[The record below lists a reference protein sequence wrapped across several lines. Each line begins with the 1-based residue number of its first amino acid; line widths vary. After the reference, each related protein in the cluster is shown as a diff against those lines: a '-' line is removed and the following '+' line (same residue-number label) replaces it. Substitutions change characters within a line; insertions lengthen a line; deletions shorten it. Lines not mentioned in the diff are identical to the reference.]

1 VPCGASASYLFRRN
15 CGSGKLI
22 GIMTQADQARTED
35 VATVSVLLPR
45 ALLVL
50 FPEADREIEMPARSV
65 ADVIAE
71 LDRRWPGMRDRLCD
85 TTPRVRRH
93 INIFVDG
100 ERATLATPLRDGVKV
115 YVLTA
120 ISGG

>member
-1 VPCGASASYLFRRN
+1 MTNGDPARVP
-15 CGSGKLI
+15 
-22 GIMTQADQARTED
+22 TADETR
-35 VATVSVLLPR
+35 VSVLLPR
-45 ALLVL
+45 ALLDL
-50 FPEADREIEMPARSV
+50 FPDAVREVELPAKTV
-65 ADVIAE
+65 GEVIAA

-85 TTPRVRRH
+85 STPRVRRH

-100 ERATLATPLRDGVKV
+100 RRASLDTPVRDGAKV